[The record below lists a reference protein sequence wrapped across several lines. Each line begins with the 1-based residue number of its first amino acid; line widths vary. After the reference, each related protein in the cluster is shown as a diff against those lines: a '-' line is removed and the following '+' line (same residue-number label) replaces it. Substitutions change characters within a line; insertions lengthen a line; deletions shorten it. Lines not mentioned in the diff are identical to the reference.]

1 MLIKLINQILLLLI
15 QILYK
20 LSLSLEVYYIYN
32 KNNRVLVDF

>member
-32 KNNRVLVDF
+32 NNRVLVDF